1 MSLGQLKLR
10 LPGGSRSTL
19 CRISHL
25 WSVLYIL
32 NSLLIITDLKAFGA
46 HPEHNVLSNGWP
58 ESEIFYLR
66 FFLARTGSPSLIGHG
81 ASALSNAYYIP
92 VSTSR
97 LQATLKQKLIPYLR
111 YIFNP
116 KLCILLGLISPFIC
130 SSRHGSDLLV
140 GSSHTNSPLSSP
152 ATSMDLAST
161 TLSHERNCHSRSA
174 SFRKPSRKPRQ
185 DKRRSRYLWWQVTH
199 AHYLIF
205 FKLILNVLLCAYSV
219 AGLMTARVCHDHFE
233 RVLIIEP
240 EAWLFT
246 DDGMPTQAWTQKNKR
261 TRVMQYRSAQGR
273 PVVLRACP
281 LLTYFDQVQSKL
293 WASLVSKSSSQAL
306 RKSARLPT
314 YGELCSYHFASTTSF
329 NILGKKKE
337 FYLQI
342 RSRE

>member
-1 MSLGQLKLR
+1 
-10 LPGGSRSTL
+10 
-19 CRISHL
+19 
-25 WSVLYIL
+25 
-32 NSLLIITDLKAFGA
+32 
-46 HPEHNVLSNGWP
+46 
-58 ESEIFYLR
+58 
-66 FFLARTGSPSLIGHG
+66 
-81 ASALSNAYYIP
+81 
-92 VSTSR
+92 
-97 LQATLKQKLIPYLR
+97 LKQKLIPYLR